1 MVGLGGFT
9 HKIERGRPK
18 NGYVWILVSNR
29 LDVLST
35 CRFVGEIWLGAS
47 LQTSPQHAA
56 AFDDPPRMNLP
67 NQVNESHHIGTA
79 VDLDMTNETFVRIS
93 SGERAIVDRGPID
106 DPLPFLLVHGLASNK
121 HMYDGVG
128 EALANAGRRS
138 IAIDQRGHGHSAK
151 PDDGYDLATVSADLV
166 EVLHVLSIPRITVV
180 GQSWGGNVVIEMG
193 ARYPEQLAGVVCV
206 DGGFINLGSQFATW
220 EDCAAKL
227 KPPKLIGTP
236 FATLQG
242 WMRDA
247 HPDWPES
254 SRLGEVA
261 SFEVRADQTIAPWLT
276 FDRHMAILHDL
287 YLHDPTARY
296 PSLRVP
302 TLMVPAGS
310 KASFTHDKQ
319 GAVDQALALLPN
331 GRAHWFEHADHDIH
345 AQFPQELTN
354 VLLEFAKDLS

>member
-1 MVGLGGFT
+1 
-9 HKIERGRPK
+9 
-18 NGYVWILVSNR
+18 
-29 LDVLST
+29 
-35 CRFVGEIWLGAS
+35 
-47 LQTSPQHAA
+47 
-56 AFDDPPRMNLP
+56 
-67 NQVNESHHIGTA
+67 
-79 VDLDMTNETFVRIS
+79 MTNETFVRIS
-93 SGERAIVDRGPID
+93 SGDRAIVDRGPTD

-128 EALANAGRRS
+128 EALATARRRS

-151 PDDGYDLATVSADLV
+151 PEVGYDIATVSADLA
-166 EVLHVLSIPRITVV
+166 EVLSALSIPRAIVV

-193 ARYPEQLAGVVCV
+193 VRFPELVAGLACV
-206 DGGFINLGSQFATW
+206 DGGFIHLGSQFATW
-220 EDCAAKL
+220 EDCAATL

-287 YLHDPTARY
+287 FLHDPTASY
-296 PSLRVP
+296 PLLRVP
-302 TLMVPAGS
+302 TVMIPAGS
-310 KASFTHDKQ
+310 KASFSKDKH
-319 GAVDQALALLPN
+319 GAIDQALALLLN
-331 GRAHWFEHADHDIH
+331 GTAHWFDDADHDIH
-345 AQFPQELTN
+345 AQFPQELTA
-354 VLLEFAKDLS
+354 VLLDFAKDLI

>member
-1 MVGLGGFT
+1 MPT
-9 HKIERGRPK
+9 TINDPR
-18 NGYVWILVSNR
+18 
-29 LDVLST
+29 
-35 CRFVGEIWLGAS
+35 
-47 LQTSPQHAA
+47 AA
-56 AFDDPPRMNLP
+56 
-67 NQVNESHHIGTA
+67 GTA
-79 VDLDMTNETFVRIS
+79 LDLDMTNETFVPIS
-93 SGERAIVDRGPID
+93 SGDRAIVDRGPLD

-128 EALANAGRRS
+128 EALAAAGHRS

-151 PDDGYDLATVSADLV
+151 PDDGYDVATVSADLA
-166 EVLHVLSIPRITVV
+166 EVLHALSIPRAIVV

-193 ARYPEQLAGVVCV
+193 VRFPELISGLVCV
-206 DGGFINLGSQFATW
+206 DGGFIHLGSQFATW

-227 KPPKLIGTP
+227 KPPKLVGTP

-287 YLHDPTARY
+287 YLNDPTASY
-296 PSLRVP
+296 PLLSVP

-310 KASFTHDKQ
+310 KALFANDKY
-319 GAVDQALALLPN
+319 AAIDQALALLPN
-331 GRAHWFEHADHDIH
+331 GKAHWFDNADHDIH
-345 AQFPQELTN
+345 AQFPQELTS

>member
-1 MVGLGGFT
+1 M
-9 HKIERGRPK
+9 
-18 NGYVWILVSNR
+18 
-29 LDVLST
+29 
-35 CRFVGEIWLGAS
+35 A
-47 LQTSPQHAA
+47 
-56 AFDDPPRMNLP
+56 
-67 NQVNESHHIGTA
+67 
-79 VDLDMTNETFVRIS
+79 NETFVQIS
-93 SGERAIVDRGPID
+93 SGERAIVDRGPIG

-121 HMYDGVG
+121 HTYDGVG

-151 PDDGYDLATVSADLV
+151 PEDGYDIVTVSADLV
-166 EVLHVLSIPRITVV
+166 EVLHTLSIPRVTVV
-180 GQSWGGNVVIEMG
+180 GQSWGGNVIIEMG
-193 ARYPEQLAGVVCV
+193 VRYPEHLAGVVCV
-206 DGGFINLGSQFATW
+206 DGGFIHLGSQFATW
-220 EDCAAKL
+220 EDCAAQL

-287 YLHDPTARY
+287 YLHDPTASY
-296 PSLRVP
+296 PMLSVP

-310 KASFTHDKQ
+310 KASFTDDKR
-319 GAVDQALALLPN
+319 GAVEQALALLPN
-331 GRAHWFEHADHDIH
+331 GNVHWFENADHDIH
-345 AQFPQELTN
+345 AQFPQELTD
-354 VLLEFAKDLS
+354 VLLDFAKDLT